1 MIRHSP
7 SGAEAL
13 SCVSRMPDQSSG
25 PLPGAEALSR
35 VFRMPDRSSGS
46 LPGAEALSCVFR
58 MPDRSSGPLP
68 GADVLDG
75 SWHLFLSGVETGTPR
90 RSLTRRAG

>member
-7 SGAEAL
+7 PGAEAL
-13 SCVSRMPDQSSG
+13 SCVSRMPDQSRD

-46 LPGAEALSCVFR
+46 
-58 MPDRSSGPLP
+58 LP